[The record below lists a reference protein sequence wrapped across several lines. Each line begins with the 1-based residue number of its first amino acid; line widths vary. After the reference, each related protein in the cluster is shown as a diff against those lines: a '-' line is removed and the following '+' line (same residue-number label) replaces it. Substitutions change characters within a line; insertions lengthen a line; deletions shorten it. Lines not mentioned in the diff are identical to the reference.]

1 MMRRKKSA
9 REMPQTAPPG
19 ESTMYY
25 AHLKGKKLLWDAMQ
39 MRVIIAISR
48 QPLRSKTRLQHKKMG
63 GQNFGLGLS

>member
-25 AHLKGKKLLWDAMQ
+25 AQLKGKKLLWDEVQ
-39 MRVIIAISR
+39 LQVIIAS
-48 QPLRSKTRLQHKKMG
+48 
-63 GQNFGLGLS
+63 F